1 MTRRLTSSSLAGT
14 LRKLVAVGTSR
25 LASMLVTMRAAAPR
39 SGSPGSSP
47 DALAGAGAPP
57 FTAAAPLPAGGG
69 ARGGAGGGRRR
80 GGRGGARRGRGRRCR
95 GGGGGRGRG
104 RHGGSGLVVRLAL
117 VVGEEVA

>member
-47 DALAGAGAPP
+47 DALAGAAALPL
-57 FTAAAPLPAGGG
+57 TAAVPLPAG
-69 ARGGAGGGRRR
+69 AGAGAGAVGRA
-80 GGRGGARRGRGRRCR
+80 GAADGAAAAGA
-95 GGGGGRGRG
+95 GAAAGAATVAVGWW
-104 RHGGSGLVVRLAL
+104 SVSRL
-117 VVGEEVA
+117 